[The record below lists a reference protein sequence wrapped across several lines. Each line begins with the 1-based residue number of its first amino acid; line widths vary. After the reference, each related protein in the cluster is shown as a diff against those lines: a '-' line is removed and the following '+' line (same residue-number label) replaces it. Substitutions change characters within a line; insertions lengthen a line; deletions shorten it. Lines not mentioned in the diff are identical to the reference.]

1 MHNRRPSIAHRP
13 KTSSAADDSA
23 AQPRAFE
30 PSMKRTASQTFSTN
44 GSDAREAPNA
54 LGAVHEGMSEEY
66 HSHHASSGSR
76 SLSRATSKLEG
87 SFKQIRRKLSSS
99 SGRRPSIT
107 AMFDIPGP
115 SSSAPA
121 RKNSSDMLRLPLPH
135 HDSGL
140 PLPQLDTT
148 TPPVNSKISMLKRF
162 SSLRR
167 RPAASGPSGDFAKYN
182 PIPPPIPSNYP
193 SLLPGSAARQAAA
206 AANDARLS
214 QMRRE
219 QEQTRKFLE
228 NGVSQT
234 NIEEVDNDSESGVGM
249 MCSSPIVRADS
260 VLQEKKMGKLL
271 PPPRSVT
278 KRDYASKKTESGDPT
293 QRDTSTYST
302 IVLIKYVHAANG
314 ALVDPLQVLPAEIT
328 TLILSNLDAP
338 SLIQAEL
345 VSKHWNDLATSPHVW
360 KDVFLRRFEP
370 TVHVSPTPIQ
380 MGGVGV
386 GRFTKNGKHAP
397 AQDWKQMFR
406 TRKTIDRRWRAAT
419 PNAIYLNG
427 HTDSVYCCQFDET
440 KIITGSRDRT
450 IRVWDMTTY
459 ECVKVIGGPTHRPVS
474 NTPPSMD
481 THRAKVVNNP
491 SLNGTERGNDMY
503 HVPADYHDAS
513 ILCLQYDDTIMVTGS
528 SDHTCI
534 VWDITGKDYVPMY
547 RLRGHQAG
555 VLDVCLDD
563 KHIISC
569 SKDSAIIVWDRQ
581 TGRQVRTLTGHRGP
595 VNAVQLRG
603 NLLVSA
609 SGDGVAKLWNLDS
622 GVCIKDFPSED
633 RGLAAVEF
641 SDDAKY
647 VLAGGNDHVVYKF
660 DAQTGNTLHTS
671 QRHGGLVRSL
681 FLDAFNGRI
690 VSGSYDQSIRVADY
704 STGAVYATYEN
715 WTTSWI
721 LSAKSDYRRVVATSQ
736 DGRTLILDFGWN
748 VQGAQALVGNA

>member
-1 MHNRRPSIAHRP
+1 M
-13 KTSSAADDSA
+13 
-23 AQPRAFE
+23 
-30 PSMKRTASQTFSTN
+30 
-44 GSDAREAPNA
+44 
-54 LGAVHEGMSEEY
+54 
-66 HSHHASSGSR
+66 
-76 SLSRATSKLEG
+76 LEG
-87 SFKQIRRKLSSS
+87 GFGKIRRKLSSS
-99 SGRRPSIT
+99 SSRRPSIT
-107 AMFDIPGP
+107 AVFDTNPAP
-115 SSSAPA
+115 SSSVHASA

-140 PLPQLDTT
+140 PLSQLDQNI
-148 TPPVNSKISMLKRF
+148 PAPALNPKMSMLKRF

-167 RPAASGPSGDFAKYN
+167 RPAASGPSGEFAKYN
-182 PIPPPIPSNYP
+182 PVPPPIPSGYP
-193 SLLPGSAARQAAA
+193 SLVPGSAARQAAA

-214 QMRRE
+214 QLRRE

-228 NGVSQT
+228 SGLPQT
-234 NIEEVDNDSESGVGM
+234 NGIEEVINDSESGVGM
-249 MCSSPIVRADS
+249 ICSMPITRSDS
-260 VLQEKKMGKLL
+260 VLQEKKM
-271 PPPRSVT
+271 
-278 KRDYASKKTESGDPT
+278 
-293 QRDTSTYST
+293 
-302 IVLIKYVHAANG
+302 
-314 ALVDPLQVLPAEIT
+314 VDPLQVLPTEIT

-338 SLIQAEL
+338 SLIRAEL
-345 VSKHWNDLATSPHVW
+345 VSKHWHDVATSSHVW

-386 GRFTKNGKHAP
+386 GKFTKNGKHAP
-397 AQDWKQMFR
+397 AQDWKAMYH
-406 TRKTIDRRWRAAT
+406 TRKTIDLRWKLNK
-419 PNAIYLNG
+419 PSAIYLNG
-427 HTDSVYCCQFDET
+427 HTDSVYCCQFDEK

-450 IRVWDMTTY
+450 IRVWDMSTY
-459 ECVKVIGGPTHRPVS
+459 ECIKVIGGPTHRPVA
-474 NTPPSMD
+474 NTPPTMD
-481 THRAKVVNNP
+481 VRNETVVNNP
-491 SLNGTERGNDMY
+491 SLNGTQKGNDIY
-503 HVPADYHDAS
+503 HVPVDYHDAS

-534 VWDITGKDYVPMY
+534 VWDITGENYVPLY

-581 TGRQVRTLTGHRGP
+581 TGQQIRTLTGHRGP

-622 GVCIKDFPSED
+622 GVSIKDFPSED

-660 DAQTGNTLHTS
+660 DAQSGNTLHTS
-671 QRHGGLVRSL
+671 ARHGGLVRSL

-704 STGAVYATYEN
+704 ASGAVFATYEN

-736 DGRTLILDFGWN
+736 DGRTLILDFGFK
-748 VQGAQALVGNA
+748 VEGANALVGNA